1 MLYHVYGFGMKDTA
15 NNLEL
20 LDIYNRIKKNAE
32 ALTSYI
38 QNLPNSDLRTTA
50 IKLPIDGK
58 EYRVLSDDE
67 SGRAMEIYSQFN
79 AKLDQDPSRPL
90 RLPGVIQISKQHQLP
105 VSELVAELNAEKE
118 RFESLYIELT
128 KGLDARKRAK
138 KVHDALGST
147 SYITL
152 QITRKITCIC
162 IELVYMGL
170 SYHKKPNIV
179 TLSKTEVLNRLGFL
193 QDRPSNNAP
202 MTEWNRTIKEAIKKV
217 ELLVEGKYLY
227 RFTKGSFYRPMLN
240 VKFADGR
247 VEQPSASMPVIYFTD
262 EFIKVNLPRKHDNAK
277 RRSDR
282 EFNPEC
288 PDLAFANIHIRRLDE
303 PQMIRED

>member
-1 MLYHVYGFGMKDTA
+1 MKDTA

-162 IELVYMGL
+162 I
-170 SYHKKPNIV
+170 
-179 TLSKTEVLNRLGFL
+179 
-193 QDRPSNNAP
+193 DRKS
-202 MTEWNRTIKEAIKKV
+202 V
-217 ELLVEGKYLY
+217 V
-227 RFTKGSFYRPMLN
+227 
-240 VKFADGR
+240 
-247 VEQPSASMPVIYFTD
+247 
-262 EFIKVNLPRKHDNAK
+262 
-277 RRSDR
+277 
-282 EFNPEC
+282 
-288 PDLAFANIHIRRLDE
+288 
-303 PQMIRED
+303 

>member
-1 MLYHVYGFGMKDTA
+1 MKDTA

-20 LDIYNRIKKNAE
+20 LAIYNRIKKNAE
-32 ALTSYI
+32 ALTAYI
-38 QNLPNSDLRTTA
+38 QNLPNSDFRITA

-67 SGRAMEIYSQFN
+67 LGQAMGIYSQFN

-90 RLPGVIQISKQHQLP
+90 RLPGVIQISKQHQAP
-105 VSELVAELNAEKE
+105 VYELVTNINAEKE
-118 RFESLYIELT
+118 KFESLYIEST

-138 KVHDALGST
+138 RVHDALGS
-147 SYITL
+147 SSFITL

-162 IELVYMGL
+162 NELVYMGL

-179 TLSKTEVLNRLGFL
+179 TLSKTDVLNRLGFL

-202 MTEWNRTIKEAIKKV
+202 LAEWNRIIKEAIDKV

-227 RFTKGSFYRPMLN
+227 RFTKGSYYRPMLN
-240 VKFADGR
+240 VKFADGH
-247 VEQPSASMPVIYFTD
+247 VEQPSASVPVIYFTD
-262 EFIKVNLPRKHDNAK
+262 EFIKVNLPRKHDNVK

-288 PDLAFANIHIRRLDE
+288 PDLDFANIHIRKLDE
-303 PQMIRED
+303 LQTIRED